1 MHVGWHGT
9 HGNTTLRD
17 NGMNADGVFIA
28 VCLTLGVDGG
38 HGNHGGVQRV
48 DILMWRPASMRR
60 PAKKANMFGDDVIV
74 RAIIGNLAVFCL
86 GAGGVRH
93 HGEIDV
99 IEGTFSYNDTATT
112 EKF

>member
-38 HGNHGGVQRV
+38 HGDHGSVQRV
-48 DILMWRPASMRR
+48 DTLMWHPASMRR
-60 PAKKANMFGDDVIV
+60 PAKKANMFGNDAIV
-74 RAIIGNLAVFCL
+74 RATIGNLTMFSLDAK
-86 GAGGVRH
+86 GVH
-93 HGEIDV
+93 HHDEIDV
-99 IEGTFSYNDTATT
+99 IEGTQAN
-112 EKF
+112 K